1 MNVCMAAALQRAEIQ
16 QLRVSPM
23 NLYWKISARL
33 PNTQVDIGSSASPSS
48 KCGACL
54 RSACGISSCT
64 LENCGPC

>member
-1 MNVCMAAALQRAEIQ
+1 MAAVTQAAEMQ
-16 QLRVSPM
+16 HLHVSPM

-48 KCGACL
+48 KCGSSL
-54 RSACGISSCT
+54 SSACGTSSCT